1 MICPAFQSSFIL
13 DDSVRY
19 AHFSHFGPD
28 SLPKTYLTAKNRYGI
43 IEEISDL
50 QKQQTFKTVEM
61 VTIFPPPV
69 PIDSSMLMPEYQ
81 EDSLRF
87 ADPQLSSQVGK

>member
-19 AHFSHFGPD
+19 AHFSNFGPD
-28 SLPKTYLTAKNRYGI
+28 SLPKNYLTAKNRYGI
-43 IEEISDL
+43 IEGISDL
-50 QKQQTFKTVEM
+50 KKQKTFKTVEM
-61 VTIFPPPV
+61 VTVFPPPV
-69 PIDSSMLMPEYQ
+69 PVDSSLLIPEYQ

-87 ADPQLSSQVGK
+87 VDPQLSRAAK